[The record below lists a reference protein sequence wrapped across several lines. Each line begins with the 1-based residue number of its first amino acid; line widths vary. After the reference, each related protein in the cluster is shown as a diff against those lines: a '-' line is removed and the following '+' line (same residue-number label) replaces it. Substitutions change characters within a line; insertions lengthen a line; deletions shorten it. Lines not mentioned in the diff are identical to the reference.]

1 MGIEDQ
7 LAEQIIK
14 EQALVIG
21 PLAWEEAG
29 KVSGL
34 KIDVNQKTVHM
45 EEDSKIVLERLVA
58 QYEQLFG
65 VASREVCRN
74 AVRSILSQVPEEK
87 IPAVLK

>member
-1 MGIEDQ
+1 MSIEDQ

-21 PLAWEEAG
+21 PLAWEEAA
-29 KVSGL
+29 KVLGL
-34 KIDVNQKTVHM
+34 KVDSAQKTVHM
-45 EEDSKIVLERLVA
+45 EEDPRLVLERLVT

-74 AVRSILSQVPEEK
+74 AVRSIISQVPDERV
-87 IPAVLK
+87 PAVLK